1 MSGNAAREI
10 STMLEDSIRKV
21 EETVNETKTKV
32 ESLIWSGKEKVES
45 GTHIAQECGQVL
57 EEITNNISLV
67 TQMAAEISI
76 ACREQSQGVLE
87 ITKAMNSLG
96 QVTQSNS
103 STSEESASA
112 SKELLDQS
120 DNLHQM
126 VQVLIDTVN

>member
-67 TQMAAEISI
+67 TQMPQKS
-76 ACREQSQGVLE
+76 R
-87 ITKAMNSLG
+87 SL
-96 QVTQSNS
+96 VES
-103 STSEESASA
+103 SHKGFWRSPRP
-112 SKELLDQS
+112 
-120 DNLHQM
+120 
-126 VQVLIDTVN
+126 